1 MSARQRHSAMSRT
14 WDLTG
19 AMDLRAS
26 VQRCGETVPWR
37 QEGRRVLTSTIWCM
51 VHSHF
56 VSNLPREKR
65 ERENGGGGGREERKG
80 ENVGTLGLTERMGER
95 PRERDGGMSRG
106 RQVGWGGLEVKEIF
120 SS

>member
-1 MSARQRHSAMSRT
+1 MGEG
-14 WDLTG
+14 G
-19 AMDLRAS
+19 A
-26 VQRCGETVPWR
+26 
-37 QEGRRVLTSTIWCM
+37 
-51 VHSHF
+51 
-56 VSNLPREKR
+56 
-65 ERENGGGGGREERKG
+65 REERKG